1 MAAMAAR
8 HGVMGLTRGLVPVT
22 LVKQRLD
29 AFRSISQLGLA
40 SRPFSVKACSS
51 PLPRP
56 SIRAMYGASSI
67 SAVRSFSLWPS
78 SSSSQADKIAERS
91 SVEPS
96 PDATASQAEQLGDV
110 ATYSSAPDISAF
122 ETATGPAIH
131 DMGSGVSEAVEHVQ
145 TLADLGR
152 LSSWPN
158 VRGLQALLDGTVE
171 MTGLPWWATIV
182 LVTVTVRILILPFVF
197 RGQANAIR
205 LQNIQPKMAA
215 YMKEIQYAKS
225 TGNKMLLAQSAQAV
239 QKLMKDNDCS
249 PFRSLQTPLILMPLF
264 GSFFFALKGLA
275 AAGLTSMQTGG
286 LSWFTDLTA
295 ADPYYVLPAASV
307 IMSLIVIETGAEM
320 GSVQSATTP
329 QAKMMRNVFRVLIVG
344 SLAVL
349 VYFPAAIFCYMA
361 TNNVFS
367 LGQLLLLNNQ
377 TVRRKLNLP
386 KRIVH
391 EPDEEK
397 AKPMGFW
404 DSLKAG
410 STSQTSANAA
420 SSTRVPPAL
429 RNIKTSQQIENDR
442 EAALRQIMERNQPGS
457 SGRRPEQPTVH
468 ASFPS
473 TPTAEG
479 ASAEAGGTPVEGVI
493 IEEEPYDAAEEER
506 RSRIKAEN
514 DERHSRLRAK
524 EERILARQR
533 RQKKH

>member
-1 MAAMAAR
+1 MAVMAASR
-8 HGVMGLTRGLVPVT
+8 QGVMSLTRGLVPVNPA
-22 LVKQRLD
+22 KQRLD
-29 AFRSISQLGLA
+29 AIRSISHLGLA

-51 PLPRP
+51 PPPRP
-56 SIRAMYGASSI
+56 SIRSLYGT
-67 SAVRSFSLWPS
+67 SALQSVRLFSLWPNS
-78 SSSSQADKIAERS
+78 TSSQADKIAETS
-91 SVEPS
+91 PVGPS
-96 PDATASQAEQLGDV
+96 PDAIASQTEQSGDV
-110 ATYSSAPDISAF
+110 AANASTPDVSAF
-122 ETATGPAIH
+122 ETATGPAIY
-131 DMGSGVSEAVEHVQ
+131 DMETDLTGAVEHVQ

-158 VRGLQALLDGTVE
+158 VRGLQALLDGAVE

-215 YMKEIQYAKS
+215 YMKDIQYAKT

-264 GSFFFALKGLA
+264 GTFFFALKGLGS
-275 AAGLTSMQTGG
+275 AGLTSMQTGG
-286 LSWFTDLTA
+286 LSWFTDLTV
-295 ADPYYVLPAASV
+295 ADPYYILPAASV

-320 GSVQSATTP
+320 GSTQTAVTP
-329 QAKMMRNVFRVLIVG
+329 QAKVMRNVFRVLIVG

-349 VYFPAAIFCYMA
+349 IYFPAAIFCYMA

-367 LGQLLLLNNQ
+367 LAQLLLLNNEK
-377 TVRRKLNLP
+377 VRKRLNLP
-386 KRIVH
+386 KKIVH

-397 AKPMGFW
+397 GKPMGFW

-410 STSQTSANAA
+410 SNSQTSANVTSRA
-420 SSTRVPPAL
+420 RVPSAL
-429 RNIKTSQQIENDR
+429 KNVKTNQQIEKDR
-442 EAALRQIMERNQPGS
+442 EAALKQIMERNQS
-457 SGRRPEQPTVH
+457 SSTGRRPEQPTANAYSAMNPES
-468 ASFPS
+468 ASS
-473 TPTAEG
+473 RTQ
-479 ASAEAGGTPVEGVI
+479 SAPIEGVI
-493 IEEEPYDAAEEER
+493 VEEEPYNAEEEER

-514 DERHSRLRAK
+514 DERLSRIRAK